1 MRVLAIIQFSVMV
14 VATLVLAST
23 VIVLSLL
30 GLRRLAY
37 LPVRAWA
44 WTLLT
49 VTGVRYRSH
58 GLDNVPEQGP
68 YVVISNHC
76 SHLDGPTIALALPHP
91 VYFVIKKE
99 LSRIPLWGL
108 ATRKLGFIAVNRS
121 DSDQARAEMVRAVE
135 TIRDGRRV
143 LVFAEGT
150 RSPDGHLQPFK
161 KGGFHLAIDA
171 QVPVLPVTVNGS
183 HALFPKAGTSVRSG
197 TMDIIVGRAIP
208 THGLGKGDIEHLMAA
223 TREEILATRRR
234 DPDFFE

>member
-1 MRVLAIIQFSVMV
+1 MSLRGIIQFSVMV
-14 VATLVLAST
+14 AATLVLAST
-23 VIVLSLL
+23 VILLSLL

-44 WTLLT
+44 WTLLAT
-49 VTGVRYRSH
+49 TGVRYRSH
-58 GLDNVPEQGP
+58 GLDNVPEAEP

-99 LSRIPLWGL
+99 LTKIPLWGL
-108 ATRKLGFIAVNRS
+108 ATQKLGFIAVNRS
-121 DSDQARAEMVRAVE
+121 DSAQARAEMARAVE

-150 RSPDGHLQPFK
+150 RSPDGQLQRFK

-171 QVPVLPVTVNGS
+171 QVPILPVTVNGS
-183 HALFPKAGTSVRSG
+183 HALFPKSGTSVRPG
-197 TMDIIVGRAIP
+197 TLDVVVGRAIP
-208 THGLGKGDIEHLMAA
+208 TSGLGKEDVEELMAA
-223 TREEILATRRR
+223 TREEILAARRH
-234 DPDFFE
+234 DPGFIE